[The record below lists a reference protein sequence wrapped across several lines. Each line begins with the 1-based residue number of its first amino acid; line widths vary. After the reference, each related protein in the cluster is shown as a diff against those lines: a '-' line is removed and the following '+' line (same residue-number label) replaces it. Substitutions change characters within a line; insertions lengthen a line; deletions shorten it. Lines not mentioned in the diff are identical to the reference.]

1 MGSATREALAASRA
15 ALADAGKPTLAGAE
29 ELLAAGRAIG
39 GSAQLRGLLADPE
52 LAVERKSALV
62 ETIFGKSLK
71 AQAKG
76 LLLGLVAQR
85 WSDSEDLLAGIEE
98 IGIRAA
104 AEAAP
109 ARTAVDVELFA
120 FLQAATTDAELELA
134 LGSKLGDD
142 SAKAGIV
149 TALLEGKAHATT
161 IAILRHLV
169 QQPRGRRVRP
179 LIEAAADIV
188 ADQAGS
194 EVATVTAAAPL
205 SPAQRKRLEDGLT
218 ASRGRSFR
226 VQVVVDP
233 SIIGGLRVRIG
244 DEVVDGTVASR
255 LQDLK
260 LALAS

>member
-1 MGSATREALAASRA
+1 MGSATREALALSRA
-15 ALADAGKPTLAGAE
+15 ALADAGTPSLAGAE
-29 ELLAAGRAIG
+29 ELLAAARAIG

-52 LAVERKSALV
+52 LDAERKQALI
-62 ETIFGKSLK
+62 ESIFGAKLGP
-71 AQAKG
+71 QAKG
-76 LLLGLVAQR
+76 LLLSLVSRR
-85 WSDSEDLLAGIEE
+85 WSRSEDLLEGIEE
-98 IGIRAA
+98 IGIRVAA
-104 AEAAP
+104 GSAP
-109 ARTAVDVELFA
+109 ARSAVDSELFA
-120 FLQAATTDAELELA
+120 FLRAVAGDAELELA
-134 LGSKLGDD
+134 LSSKLGAPE
-142 SAKAGIV
+142 AKAGIV
-149 TALLEGKAHATT
+149 SELLGGKADATT

-169 QQPRGRRVRP
+169 QQPRGRRIRP

-226 VQVVVDP
+226 VQVVIDP